1 MERCKRDKV
10 ELGQAPGACSTNGEK
25 FLNKSFLDRKGIIID
40 MQDKRR
46 YQAKEI
52 EEKIIKKWEEE
63 KIFSLKTGKD
73 DPKYYML
80 EMFPYPSGEPHMGH
94 ARNYIIGDVVARVMS
109 GKGYNVL
116 HPIGFDAFGLPA
128 ENAAIKN
135 SIHPRES
142 TMINIEKMRVALKRM
157 GMSYDFNDE
166 IITSEPGYYKWTQ
179 WLFLLLY
186 KMGLAEKKEAPVNW
200 CNSCQT
206 VLANE
211 QVVGG
216 KCERCD
222 SEVEK
227 KVLSQWFFKIT
238 DYAQRLLD
246 DMELIKEGW
255 PERVLT
261 IQKNWIG
268 RSEGGIV
275 DFKLD
280 GDEDITIPVFTTRP
294 DTLFG
299 ATFFILAPE
308 HRLVDEIVKDPERRE
323 EIGKIKAVISS
334 QSDIE
339 RGAADTEKIGCF
351 TGRYVI
357 NPLNGQE
364 VPVWI
369 ANYVLLEYGTGAI
382 MAVPAHDERDFE
394 FAKKYNIEIIEVI
407 SPDGNSHRD
416 LDKAYIGEG
425 IMVNSG
431 RFDGLDSRK
440 GIKEVT
446 GHLEKHDLGR
456 AEVNY
461 RLRDWLISR
470 QRYWGAPIP
479 IIYCDDCGAV
489 PVPEEDLPVVLPYDI
504 DFKPTGLSPLSYCG
518 EFVNAKCPKC
528 GKDGKRET
536 DTMDTFV
543 CSSWYFLRYCSPH
556 DEEEAFDSKDTR
568 YWMPVDQYIGGI
580 EHATMHLIYSRFFT
594 KVLYD
599 AGLIDQ
605 KEPFMKYFPHGVV
618 NLNGKRMSKSR
629 GNLVNPSEV
638 YNKYG
643 ADTLR
648 LYILFMGPAD
658 SSVDWNDS
666 GVEGANKFLS
676 RVWRLALSNIDFL
689 NNSST
694 GGSNS
699 VDFNRL
705 TGLERDVCR
714 KLHRTIEKV
723 TDDIL
728 IRFNF
733 NTAISFI
740 MELVNLMYRYQEEVK
755 DHDRDPALVK
765 ELNDKLLILLSP
777 IAPFITE
784 ELWKIAGNSG
794 SIHRTGW
801 PDHDGSITREEA
813 ATIVFQVN
821 GKLRD
826 RMDMPV
832 GTSKEDMEERAMAS
846 EKVKIFTNGKKI
858 VKTIIIPDKLVNIV
872 VR

>member
-1 MERCKRDKV
+1 
-10 ELGQAPGACSTNGEK
+10 
-25 FLNKSFLDRKGIIID
+25 
-40 MQDKRR
+40 MQDKRK
-46 YQAKEI
+46 YQEKKI
-52 EEKIIKKWEEE
+52 EKKIIKKWEKE
-63 KIFSLKTGKD
+63 KIFSLKTGKE

-94 ARNYIIGDVVARVMS
+94 ARNYTIGDVIARVMS
-109 GKGYNVL
+109 RKGYNVL

-128 ENAAIKN
+128 ENAAIKS

-142 TMINIEKMRVALKRM
+142 TMANIEKMRVALKRM
-157 GMSYDFNDE
+157 GMSYDFDDE
-166 IITSEPGYYKWTQ
+166 IITSEPDYYKWTQ

-186 KMGLAEKKEAPVNW
+186 KMGLAEKKQAPVNW

-211 QVVGG
+211 QVVDG

-222 SEVEK
+222 SRVEK

-246 DMELIKEGW
+246 DMKLIKEGW
-255 PERVLT
+255 PVRVLT

-280 GDEDITIPVFTTRP
+280 GDENITIPVFTTRP

-308 HRLVDEIVKDPERRE
+308 HRLIDEIITDPEHVK
-323 EIGKIKAVISS
+323 EIKKIRAAISS

-351 TGRYVI
+351 TGRYVV
-357 NPLNGQE
+357 NPLNGQK

-407 SPDGNSHRD
+407 SPDGDSHKD
-416 LDKAYIGEG
+416 LDKAYTGEG

-431 RFDGLDSRK
+431 RFDGLDSKK
-440 GIKEVT
+440 GIKEIT
-446 GHLEKHDLGR
+446 DHLEKYNLGR
-456 AEVNY
+456 AEINY
-461 RLRDWLISR
+461 KLRDWLISR

-489 PVPEEDLPVVLPYDI
+489 PVPEEDLPVILPYDI
-504 DFKPTGLSPLSYCG
+504 DFRPTGLSPLSYCE
-518 EFVNAKCPKC
+518 EFVNTKCPKC

-556 DEEEAFDSKDTR
+556 DKKDVFNSKDVR
-568 YWMPVDQYIGGI
+568 YWMPVDLYIGGI

-618 NLNGKRMSKSR
+618 NLDGKRMSKSR

-658 SSVDWNDS
+658 SPVDWNDS

-676 RVWRLALSNIDFL
+676 RVWRLVLNNIDFL
-689 NNSST
+689 NSNNR
-694 GGSNS
+694 GSNS
-699 VDFNRL
+699 IDFSRL
-705 TGLERDVCR
+705 TGLERDICR
-714 KLHRTIEKV
+714 KLHQTIEKV

-733 NTAISFI
+733 NTAISAI
-740 MELVNLMYRYQEEVK
+740 MELVNMMCRYQEEVK
-755 DHDRDPALVK
+755 DPDKDPALVK

-784 ELWKIAGNSG
+784 ELWEVAGNSE
-794 SIHRTGW
+794 SIHRTEW
-801 PDHDGSITREEA
+801 PDYDKSIAREEA
-813 ATIVFQVN
+813 ITIVFQVN

-826 RMDMPV
+826 RMDMPA

-846 EKVKIFTNGKKI
+846 EKVKIFTDGKKI
-858 VKTIIIPDKLVNIV
+858 IKTIVILDKLVNIV